1 MEMAVHPNQ
10 SGTEGVMEMAV
21 HPNQSGT
28 ESLNFLRFFFFFLL
42 GIKLLHTRI
51 GLISLFLTEK
61 YEAELKSILR
71 EHDLEA
77 HYGLDVK

>member
-28 ESLNFLRFFFFFLL
+28 ESLNFLRFFFFCLVL
-42 GIKLLHTRI
+42 NCCTL
-51 GLISLFLTEK
+51 
-61 YEAELKSILR
+61 
-71 EHDLEA
+71 
-77 HYGLDVK
+77 V